1 MLGMKSINV
10 CVIDIETMN
19 MAIIIGSVNLRKNAD
34 DETRIAPT
42 RFMWSPGIRP
52 VKVPTRM
59 PMSKARKIS
68 NNIIFN

>member
-42 RFMWSPGIRP
+42 RFM
-52 VKVPTRM
+52 
-59 PMSKARKIS
+59 
-68 NNIIFN
+68 